1 MNMDTGG
8 WMVLILAGA
17 TTLVRAGQLLGAMG
31 LVRAKNVASTGFR
44 ILMDLCIS
52 ALCFWAVGAAI
63 LFQVRNPVLGVR
75 LEYLLGMG
83 ELPADWLRML
93 AAVLIA
99 TGIVSPAVAER
110 SKLVVPL
117 AAAALLATLLVPL
130 LLHWTTRG
138 WLSQLGLIDT
148 AGAAAVQLAGG
159 ACAATAAFFVGPRQN
174 KYNRDGSSN
183 MIPGHNIPLM
193 LLGTMLILIGWIA
206 YVAMMAF
213 PAAGPVAGAA
223 RGAHIPANVLVAA
236 AAAGLLSLVVARI
249 RYGKADVLLSCA
261 GILGGLVSITAAAGT
276 VRSPAAFVIGAV
288 AGILVPWMLVSLDLR
303 VKLDD
308 PGGVVAIHGVGAIW
322 ALLAAGIFR
331 YASLEQWLWGLAIQ
345 ALAIGAVLSLVVA
358 CTAGLML
365 ALHATTGLRAADAE
379 EYDGLDLAEHDINA
393 HPDFQ
398 QTMIKSY
405 HLREA

>member
-1 MNMDTGG
+1 MDTGG
-8 WMVLILAGA
+8 WIVMILAGA
-17 TTLVRAGQLLGAMG
+17 AMLVRAGQLLVAMG
-31 LVRAKNVASTGFR
+31 LVRAKNAASTGFR
-44 ILMDLCIS
+44 SLADVCIVT
-52 ALCFWAVGAAI
+52 LCFWAVGAAI
-63 LFQVRNPVLGVR
+63 LFQVHNPVLGIR

-83 ELPADWLRML
+83 DLPADWVRML
-93 AAVLIA
+93 VAVLIA
-99 TGIVSPAVAER
+99 TGIICPAVAER
-110 SKLVVPL
+110 SRFLVPL
-117 AAAALLATLLVPL
+117 AAAALLAALLVPL

-138 WLSQLGLIDT
+138 WLSQIGLIDA
-148 AGAAAVQLAGG
+148 AGAAAIHLAGG
-159 ACAATAAFFVGPRQN
+159 ACAGAAAYLVGPRQN

-183 MIPGHNIPLM
+183 MIPGHNIPLT
-193 LLGTMLILIGWIA
+193 LLATILMLIGWIA
-206 YVAMMAF
+206 YVAMMTL
-213 PAAGPVAGAA
+213 PAAAGLAGGAA
-223 RGAHIPANVLVAA
+223 QSVSVPANVLVAA
-236 AAAGLLSLVVARI
+236 AAGGLLSLVIARI

-288 AGILVPWMLVSLDLR
+288 AGILVPWMLINFDLR
-303 VKLDD
+303 LRLDD
-308 PGGVVAIHGVGAIW
+308 PAGVVAIHGAGGVW

-331 YASLEQWLWGLAIQ
+331 YASLQQWLIGLAIQ
-345 ALAIGAVLSLVVA
+345 ALAIGAVLSLVIA

-365 ALHATTGLRAADAE
+365 LLHATTGLRAAEAD